1 MTEHLVP
8 VLSIAAGLA
17 VLIAGGEVLIRG
29 AVALA
34 AAARVSPLV
43 IGLTVVALGTSAP
56 ELAVTLQAAFADKTD
71 LAIGNVVGS
80 SIFNVLVVLGLSA
93 LAAPLTVAARL
104 VRIDVP
110 LMILASVLL
119 LLLGLD
125 GSIGRRDGLV
135 LFGGLLC
142 YTAWSVVQGRREER
156 KVQEE
161 FEARA
166 GAGAKARKKS
176 VLLPIVLIL
185 AGAGLLQLGS
195 YCLVDGCV
203 KIARTLG
210 VSELTIGLTILAVG
224 TSLPEI
230 TASVLASIR
239 RQRDIAV
246 GTVVG
251 SNILNILAVLG
262 ISGMVAPA
270 GIGVSPT
277 ALGFDIPVMIAVA
290 AACLPIFFTGHR
302 ISRWEGV
309 LFLFYYAAYAAYLL
323 FRATHQEVIPGFQIV
338 MLAFVVPLTAI
349 ALLVS
354 MLRALRSR
362 STGRPQR

>member
-1 MTEHLVP
+1 LP
-8 VLSIAAGLA
+8 VDYLIPILSIAAGLA
-17 VLIAGGEVLIRG
+17 VLIAGGEVLVRG

-43 IGLTVVALGTSAP
+43 IGLTVVAFGTSAP
-56 ELAVTLQAAFADKTD
+56 ELAVTLQSAFAGKTD

-93 LAAPLTVAARL
+93 LVAPLTVAARL
-104 VRIDVP
+104 VRLDVP

-125 GSIGRRDGLV
+125 GSIGRFDGLV
-135 LFGGLLC
+135 LFGGLVA
-142 YTAWSVVQGRREER
+142 YTAWSVLQGRREER
-156 KVQEE
+156 AVQEQ
-161 FEARA
+161 FEARV
-166 GAGAKARKKS
+166 GAAAKAPRKN
-176 VLLPIVLIL
+176 VVLPIVLIL

-195 YCLVDGCV
+195 TWLVDGSV
-203 KIARTLG
+203 KIARALG
-210 VSELTIGLTILAVG
+210 VSDLTIGLTILAVG
-224 TSLPEI
+224 TSLPEVA
-230 TASVLASIR
+230 ASVLASIR

-246 GTVVG
+246 GNVVG

-262 ISGMVAPA
+262 ISGMAAPA
-270 GIGVSPT
+270 GIGVPRT

-309 LFLFYYAAYAAYLL
+309 LFLFYYAAYMAYLL
-323 FRATHQEVIPGFQIV
+323 SRATRQEVVPGLQLV
-338 MLAFVVPLTAI
+338 MLAFVIPLTAI
-349 ALLVS
+349 ALSVS
-354 MLRALRSR
+354 MLRALRGSN
-362 STGRPQR
+362 TG